1 MQNIHVCILPFY
13 MPILW
18 WKNTLMC
25 KQPRMFGIEMKI
37 FVYEGCSWGSRSL
50 PVSFSEQDVS
60 QVKYMA
66 WMTDNVVF
74 SAQQLN
80 SRACE
85 WCRRELTLPVN
96 TPVNIPFR
104 SETNVTHLDKEK
116 GDAIGLEG
124 STKMTIFDAGFNVR
138 ETIQSGML
146 LKYLL
151 LYIFHLQELLWKV
164 VF

>member
-1 MQNIHVCILPFY
+1 M
-13 MPILW
+13 
-18 WKNTLMC
+18 
-25 KQPRMFGIEMKI
+25 
-37 FVYEGCSWGSRSL
+37 
-50 PVSFSEQDVS
+50 
-60 QVKYMA
+60 
-66 WMTDNVVF
+66 
-74 SAQQLN
+74 
-80 SRACE
+80 
-85 WCRRELTLPVN
+85 N